1 MGSRSTRF
9 RRYAVHHACA
19 LAVICLLTSVSVCQ
33 TIPPPSKPPNTPG
46 AALSQ
51 VLNKYPGLLPELG
64 RLFDRLRHDVQFP
77 AERHQSSLLPLLPP
91 STTFYLAL
99 PNYGDPAHRALMIFH
114 DELKQSAVL
123 RDWWQQ
129 GEMAKTG
136 PQIESSIEKFYELSQ
151 YLGDEMVLAGEAEG
165 NVPRVGFAA
174 GVRRPG
180 LKDFLQPIIKELPDK
195 STSNIRILDLQE
207 LSGAKSENHEKSEK
221 KTARGELD
229 ILVRPDFVIAGSNL
243 DAVRN
248 INQLFEGKTGAF
260 AATPFGQRLEETYQS
275 GASVVAAVDLH
286 KLISKLPPGKPE
298 NREMLERSGFKDV
311 KYLVLEHKTV
321 ELKTVAGADS
331 TTESLGEMELSF
343 TGPRRSAASWLAAPM
358 PLGSLDFAS
367 PKSAM
372 VVSVALKNMGEVFD
386 DLHVLAATS
395 NPNAFAALPAME
407 QAMHMSLRDDLL
419 SQLQGEITFAV
430 TDFSA
435 PQPEWRAVLRVN
447 DSDRLLAAFNKVLK
461 SAPVVAKQSE
471 EEGVTYH
478 LLMVPSG
485 QKPLQLV
492 YAFVDG
498 YLIVASSQDSAVEA
512 VQLHKSGES
521 LAKSAKFLAA
531 FPPGYPHEVSALI
544 YEDASAMTALRMRQ
558 MPPEIA
564 EAMSHLTS
572 SSTQPIVFGA
582 YGEEKAIRGFSA
594 GGGADASAILFG
606 AAIAIPNLIRA
617 RTSANESAAVSTL
630 REINVAQTTY
640 SGKYLQNGYARDLA
654 SLGPDPRGSG
664 LKTANHAAL
673 IDADLGSPSCTAG
686 AWCEKSGYHFSI
698 AGVCRL
704 RSCSEFVVVATPV
717 SSGTG
722 LRNFCS
728 TSDAVIHFATGP
740 TLISPVSAEE
750 CREWAPLQ

>member
-9 RRYAVHHACA
+9 RRYAVHHTCA
-19 LAVICLLTSVSVCQ
+19 VAVICLLTSVSVCQ
-33 TIPPPSKPPNTPG
+33 TTPAEPKAANTPN

-51 VLNKYPGLLPELG
+51 ALNQYPGLLPELG
-64 RLFDRLRHDVQFP
+64 HLIDRLRHDVPFP
-77 AERHQSSLLPLLPP
+77 PERHQSSLLSLLPP

-99 PNYGDPAHRALMIFH
+99 PNYGEPAHQALMTFR

-129 GEMAKTG
+129 GEMAKTS

-151 YLGDEMVLAGEAEG
+151 YLGDEMVIAGEAEG
-165 NVPRVGFAA
+165 NVPSVVFAA
-174 GVRRPG
+174 GLRKPG
-180 LKDFLQPIIKELPDK
+180 LKDFLQPIIKDLPDK
-195 STSNIRILDLQE
+195 STSNIRVLDLQE
-207 LSGAKSENHEKSEK
+207 LSGAKSEKHEKSEK
-221 KTARGELD
+221 KTAHGELD
-229 ILVRPDFVIAGSNL
+229 ILIRPDFVIAGSDL

-248 INQLFEGKTGAF
+248 INQLFEGKSGAF
-260 AATPFGQRLEETYQS
+260 AATPFGQRLEQTYQS
-275 GASVVAAVDLH
+275 GASVMAAVDLH
-286 KLISKLPPGKPE
+286 KLMSKLPPGKPE
-298 NREMLERSGFKDV
+298 NREMFERSGFKDV
-311 KYLVLEHKTV
+311 KYLVLDHKTF
-321 ELKTVAGADS
+321 AGADS

-358 PLGSLDFAS
+358 SLGSLDFVS

-386 DLHVLAATS
+386 DLQVLATAS
-395 NPNAFAALPAME
+395 NPTAFAALPAME

-435 PQPEWRAVLRVN
+435 PQPEWRAILRVN
-447 DSDRLLAAFNKVLK
+447 DSDRLLAAFNKLLK
-461 SAPVVAKQSE
+461 SAPVIAKQFE
-471 EEGVTYH
+471 EAGVTYH
-478 LLMVPSG
+478 SLMVPSG
-485 QKPLQLV
+485 QKPFQIV

-498 YLIVASSQDSAVEA
+498 YLIVASSHDSAVEA

-617 RTSANESAAVSTL
+617 RTSANESAAVGTL
-630 REINVAQTTY
+630 RAINVAQTTY

-664 LKTANHAAL
+664 LKTANHAGL
-673 IDADLGSPSCTAG
+673 IDADLAGANCTVG
-686 AWCEKSGYHFSI
+686 AWCEKSGYRFSI
-698 AGVCRL
+698 AGICRL
-704 RSCSEFVVVATPV
+704 RSCQEFVAVATPV
-717 SSGTG
+717 SSGSG

-728 TSDAVIHFATGP
+728 TSDAVVHFATGP